1 MLDVFL
7 QGPSASGQDLPPIQL
22 AADAGQEPFE
32 APPMGSHYE
41 QPHAVSIR
49 IFTSWG
55 QQFLF

>member
-1 MLDVFL
+1 MLNVFF

-22 AADAGQEPFE
+22 AVDAGQEAFE

-41 QPHAVSIR
+41 HPQAVSIR
-49 IFTSWG
+49 TFTSWG